1 MKRNI
6 LTLTMLVVYSISAFS
21 SPRDIVIEEQEQKCY
36 VCGRSVQDF
45 SHIHDEVISQLG
57 KQLIQAKRELE
68 VLLQNRRQTY
78 ERITESTR
86 NNPNMSLTVQTI
98 KTDVESFKEIIPY
111 VTELIDFYDRYENQL
126 SLGSSSRLKL
136 IDLLSAMG
144 TKDTP
149 EIISK
154 RKEIEFLEHSLN
166 HYEELQDSILSFE
179 LFKLTTKL
187 SYINPDLSN
196 PERTR
201 ANSPVSPFDL
211 ALRLRRDW
219 ESSKKEE
226 SIQSVLDTA
235 WQTIRNDARTRD
247 EDRALKFEQ
256 FKAYFFNF
264 HDIDY
269 SIYICPICL
278 TLLKHGPKSSQYRLF
293 RFDTDRDRWDSQVN
307 NYP

>member
-187 SYINPDLSN
+187 SYM
-196 PERTR
+196 
-201 ANSPVSPFDL
+201 
-211 ALRLRRDW
+211 AL
-219 ESSKKEE
+219 
-226 SIQSVLDTA
+226 
-235 WQTIRNDARTRD
+235 
-247 EDRALKFEQ
+247 
-256 FKAYFFNF
+256 
-264 HDIDY
+264 
-269 SIYICPICL
+269 P
-278 TLLKHGPKSSQYRLF
+278 
-293 RFDTDRDRWDSQVN
+293 
-307 NYP
+307 